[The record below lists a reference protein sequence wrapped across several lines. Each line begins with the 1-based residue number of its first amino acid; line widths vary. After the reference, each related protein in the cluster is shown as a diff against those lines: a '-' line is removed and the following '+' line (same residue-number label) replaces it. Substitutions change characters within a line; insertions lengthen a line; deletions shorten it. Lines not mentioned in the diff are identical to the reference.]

1 MRSATMKVKDNP
13 HRVESDDRCCMAES
27 KEVDNPGA
35 TDLSTLLTR
44 YKVDEEWGLDAD
56 MAEAKLAEIG
66 PNEISYRTEETA
78 LQLIWRQLKSSVV
91 ILLLVAAA
99 ISFCTNDI
107 LQAIGILIAVVINT
121 MVGFFI
127 ERRAQVSLSTL
138 AKIAGPTARVLR
150 SGQEI
155 VLPARQL
162 VPGDIIILS
171 AGIRVPA
178 DLRLLEAL
186 SLSVDESIVTG
197 ESVPAAKSAESVAG
211 EDPNCTLALHG
222 THVLSGRGKGIV
234 IATGAR
240 SSLGK
245 LQCSLMEG
253 HSIPTPLE
261 LKLEEL
267 GKQMSIL
274 TVIICVLI
282 ALLGLFYKYDIW
294 TMLDAGIALAVA
306 AIPEGLPVVA
316 TLALAVGTLR
326 MVRAGA
332 LIRQLAAVETLGCTT
347 VICVDK
353 TGTLTENKLQV
364 TDIFADDRQI
374 KLSGSGYDP
383 SSGDITCGGEVY
395 DTKLDAVIQTL
406 LRAAVLCNDATL
418 HNDNNKWTIKG

>member
-1 MRSATMKVKDNP
+1 
-13 HRVESDDRCCMAES
+13 
-27 KEVDNPGA
+27 
-35 TDLSTLLTR
+35 
-44 YKVDEEWGLDAD
+44 
-56 MAEAKLAEIG
+56 
-66 PNEISYRTEETA
+66 
-78 LQLIWRQLKSSVV
+78 
-91 ILLLVAAA
+91 
-99 ISFCTNDI
+99 
-107 LQAIGILIAVVINT
+107 
-121 MVGFFI
+121 
-127 ERRAQVSLSTL
+127 
-138 AKIAGPTARVLR
+138 
-150 SGQEI
+150 
-155 VLPARQL
+155 
-162 VPGDIIILS
+162 
-171 AGIRVPA
+171 
-178 DLRLLEAL
+178 
-186 SLSVDESIVTG
+186 
-197 ESVPAAKSAESVAG
+197 
-211 EDPNCTLALHG
+211 
-222 THVLSGRGKGIV
+222 
-234 IATGAR
+234 
-240 SSLGK
+240 
-245 LQCSLMEG
+245 MEG

-332 LIRQLAAVETLGCTT
+332 LIPQLAAVETLGCTT

-353 TGTLTENKLQV
+353 TGTLTEIKRQV

-418 HNDNNKWTIKG
+418 HNDNNQWTIKGDPTEGALLVAACKAGMEPSELRRLHPRVFEFPFNVASKRMVTINKCDAFGIAAYLKGSPEEIINDSIRVLTRNGLLPLSGELRQQLREVNQTLARQGLRVLAIASKALDPTQSLSAEDLKEGLDLIGLVGMKDTPRPEVEQAIKQCQQAGIRVVMLTGDQPLTAKSVAEELGILD